1 MSSHKALN
9 MPIGDIM
16 TFHAWH
22 DIELMVSNNGDPVL
36 RPNGADPLR
45 LYIDAIDEIL
55 VTGKVSDF
63 NVLRAIRKDLDEIHR
78 KFVQLKFEGWYE
90 SKKGGATQ

>member
-22 DIELMVSNNGDPVL
+22 DIELMESSNGEPVL
-36 RPNGADPLR
+36 RPQGADPLR
-45 LYIDAIDEIL
+45 LYIDALDEIL
-55 VTGKVSDF
+55 ITGKVSDF
-63 NVLRAIRKDLDEIHR
+63 EDLRKLRKDLDEIHR
-78 KFVQLKFEGWYE
+78 KFVQFKFEGWYDC
-90 SKKGGATQ
+90 KKGGAQ

>member
-36 RPNGADPLR
+36 RPNGVDPLKV
-45 LYIDAIDEIL
+45 YIDTLDEIL

-63 NVLRAIRKDLDEIHR
+63 NVLRAMRKDLDEIHQ

-90 SKKGGATQ
+90 SEKGGAQ

>member
-22 DIELMVSNNGDPVL
+22 DIELMESSNGEPVL
-36 RPNGADPLR
+36 RPHGCDPIR
-45 LYIDAIDEIL
+45 NYIEELDEIL
-55 VTGKVSDF
+55 ITGKVSDF
-63 NVLRAIRKDLDEIHR
+63 DVLRGLRKDLDEIHR

-90 SKKGGATQ
+90 SEKGGAQ